1 MGQTDIGT
9 YAISKRGLKEGL
21 SQFSK
26 NYAIVLATILMGVIF
41 SFASPYFFNYDNV
54 RNIFLQ
60 SSTIAVVAIGQAMIL
75 LTGEFDLS
83 LGQNVCVSSA
93 LAAYLMKFQN
103 WNPWLAVMVG
113 IGLGAMIG
121 LTNGVL
127 IAYAKIPC
135 FIATL
140 AMQNI
145 GRGFA
150 KIITNATP
158 IPTLPKEL
166 DFIGRGFIGGKQ
178 YGIPVSVIIML
189 VFYIVF
195 TFISRRTRLGRNI
208 YAIGGGSEA
217 AYFAGINVKKYRVIT
232 YTIAGTLAG
241 IGGIILISRLNSAS
255 VTNGNLYEFDAIIA
269 SIMGGISLSGGKG
282 RIFQAMF
289 GAIFLTLF
297 FNGMTMLNV
306 HPFYQDVI
314 KGVVLVVAIGLDI
327 LRKDRKSVV

>member
-1 MGQTDIGT
+1 MGNVSENSRFLGNHDLKSTL
-9 YAISKRGLKEGL
+9 SKI
-21 SQFSK
+21 SK
-26 NYAIVLATILMGVIF
+26 NYAILIATILMGAIF
-41 SFASPYFFNYDNV
+41 SFASPYFFSFDNI

-60 SSTIAVVAIGQAMIL
+60 SSTIAVVAIGQALII

-83 LGQNVCVSSA
+83 IGQNVCVSSA

-103 WNPWLAVMVG
+103 WNPWVAVLVG
-113 IGLGAMIG
+113 IGVGSLIG

-158 IPTLPKEL
+158 IPSLPKEL
-166 DFIGRGFIGGKQ
+166 DFIGRGFVGGKQ
-178 YGIPVSVIIML
+178 YGIPVSVIIMI

-195 TFISRRTRLGRNI
+195 TFISRRTKLGRGI
-208 YAIGGGSEA
+208 YAIGGSSEA
-217 AYFAGINVKKYRVIT
+217 AYFAGINVRKYRVYT
-232 YTIAGTLAG
+232 YTIAGALAG

-269 SIMGGISLSGGKG
+269 SIMGGISLAGGKG
-282 RIFQAMF
+282 RVVQAMF

-314 KGVVLVVAIGLDI
+314 KGVVLVVAIGIDL
-327 LRKDRKSVV
+327 LRNKK